1 MTARLQAWIRQA
13 ENDMAMAEFAR
24 SGQFYAQA
32 CYHCSQ
38 AAEKALKG
46 LLIGLG
52 QDPPRSHS
60 LERLVDALADLGLEV
75 ESLRSLQL
83 KSLSRMTTATR
94 YPDADEAP
102 MNLFDARDCDLA
114 LGVAKSVLETVTK
127 SLEDADRGI

>member
-13 ENDMAMAEFAR
+13 ENDLAMAEFAR

-75 ESLRSLQL
+75 ESLRALQL
-83 KSLSRMTTATR
+83 KALSRMTTATR

-102 MNLFDARDCDLA
+102 MNLFDAKDCDLA

-127 SLEDADRGI
+127 SLQDADRGH

>member
-13 ENDMAMAEFAR
+13 QNDLAMAEFAR

-60 LERLVDALADLGLEV
+60 LERLVDALADMGLEV
-75 ESLRSLQL
+75 ESLRALQL

-102 MNLFDARDCDLA
+102 ADLFDQRDWDLA

-127 SLEDADRGI
+127 SLEDGDKGS

>member
-13 ENDMAMAEFAR
+13 QNDLAMAEFAR
-24 SGQFYAQA
+24 SGGFFAQA
-32 CYHCSQ
+32 CYYSSQ

-60 LERLVDALADLGLEV
+60 LEKLVDALADVGLEV
-75 ESLRSLQL
+75 EPLKALQL

-102 MNLFDARDCDLA
+102 ADLFDERDCDLA
-114 LGVAKSVLETVTK
+114 LGVARSVLATVTQN
-127 SLEDADRGI
+127 LE

>member
-1 MTARLQAWIRQA
+1 MTTRLQAWIRQA
-13 ENDMAMAEFAR
+13 ENDLAMAEFAR

-32 CYHCSQ
+32 CYHCTQ
-38 AAEKALKG
+38 ASEKALIG

-60 LERLVDALADLGLEV
+60 IERLVDALADLGLEV
-75 ESLRSLQL
+75 ESLRALQL
-83 KSLSRMTTATR
+83 KALSRMTTATR

-102 MNLFDARDCDLA
+102 MNLFDAKDCDLA

-127 SLEDADRGI
+127 SLGDSNGRS

>member
-13 ENDMAMAEFAR
+13 ENDLAMAEFAR

-75 ESLRSLQL
+75 ESLRALQL
-83 KSLSRMTTATR
+83 KALSRMTTATR

-127 SLEDADRGI
+127 SLQDADSGH

>member
-13 ENDMAMAEFAR
+13 QNDLAMAEFAR
-24 SGQFYAQA
+24 SGQFYAQS

-52 QDPPRSHS
+52 QEPPRSHS
-60 LERLVDALADLGLEV
+60 LERLVDALADMGLEV
-75 ESLRSLQL
+75 ESLRALQL

-102 MNLFDARDCDLA
+102 ADLFDHRDCDLA

-127 SLEDADRGI
+127 SLEDADRGS

>member
-13 ENDMAMAEFAR
+13 ENDLAMAEFAR

-32 CYHCSQ
+32 CYHCCQ

-60 LERLVDALADLGLEV
+60 LERLVDALADIGLEV
-75 ESLRSLQL
+75 ESLRALQL

-102 MNLFDARDCDLA
+102 ADLFDQRDWDLA
-114 LGVAKSVLETVTK
+114 LGVAKSVLESVTK
-127 SLEDADRGI
+127 SLKDADSGN

>member
-13 ENDMAMAEFAR
+13 QNDLAMAEFAR
-24 SGQFYAQA
+24 SGGFYAQA

-46 LLIGLG
+46 LLIGLD
-52 QDPPRSHS
+52 QEPPRSHS
-60 LERLVDALADLGLEV
+60 LERLVDALADAGLEV
-75 ESLRSLQL
+75 EPLKALQL

-102 MNLFDARDCDLA
+102 ADLFDERDCDLA
-114 LGVAKSVLETVTK
+114 LGVAQSVLKTVTQ
-127 SLEDADRGI
+127 SLEESKESH

>member
-13 ENDMAMAEFAR
+13 QNDLAMAEFAR

-38 AAEKALKG
+38 AAEKALRG

-52 QDPPRSHS
+52 QEPPRSHS
-60 LERLVDALADLGLEV
+60 LERLVDALADMGLEV
-75 ESLRSLQL
+75 ESLRALPL

-94 YPDADEAP
+94 YPDADGVPAD
-102 MNLFDARDCDLA
+102 LFDQRDYDLA

-127 SLEDADRGI
+127 ILEDEDRGG

>member
-1 MTARLQAWIRQA
+1 
-13 ENDMAMAEFAR
+13 MAEFAR

-127 SLEDADRGI
+127 SLGDSNGRS

>member
-13 ENDMAMAEFAR
+13 KNDLAMAEFAR

-75 ESLRSLQL
+75 ESLRALQL
-83 KSLSRMTTATR
+83 KALSRMTTATR

-102 MNLFDARDCDLA
+102 MNLFDAKDCDLA

-127 SLEDADRGI
+127 SLQDADRGH

>member
-75 ESLRSLQL
+75 ESLRALQL
-83 KSLSRMTTATR
+83 KALSRMTTATR

-102 MNLFDARDCDLA
+102 MNLFDAKDCDLA

-127 SLEDADRGI
+127 SLGDSNGGS

>member
-13 ENDMAMAEFAR
+13 ENDLAMAEFAR

-38 AAEKALKG
+38 TAEKALKG

-60 LERLVDALADLGLEV
+60 LERLVDALADMGLEV
-75 ESLRSLQL
+75 ESLRALQL
-83 KSLSRMTTATR
+83 KSLSRRTTATR

-102 MNLFDARDCDLA
+102 ADLFDQRDCDLA
-114 LGVAKSVLETVTK
+114 LGVAKSVLETVSK
-127 SLEDADRGI
+127 SLEDADRRS